1 MANIAAIGLVHARP
15 GRWLLLGLFLLFLCV
30 PLSASESI
38 RVKGLGWFQS
48 RALTQQIA
56 FLRGDTIGE
65 ERLLDAAIIED
76 SAFLLLAQLQRLGY
90 FNPRFEA
97 RWVQLGEPHSAEW
110 ESPYQPA
117 ISMEVMTDSVTFHID
132 AGPLAFYD
140 HVEVHGLEVLDSQRA
155 LRMIVPDNALIR
167 TRRARVFTNDNLE
180 NRIDRILDELDR
192 RGHRQ
197 ARLLEESVE
206 MDAESGAVDVVLRF
220 EEGPVFRVGRVEMV
234 DGDEVETDL
243 SHVDGEVIHT
253 REWER
258 EQRQLLLNQAW
269 RKGYADARVRVSIIE
284 STPLEDG
291 VVYRDLR
298 FTLLRG
304 EHITLESVK
313 FESEDPV
320 RGSVLRR
327 QSALRAGEPLD
338 IVAVS
343 DARRRLMALGVFRS
357 VDLRYEEG
365 ETADARRVYFDL
377 QPGTRQEVSLLGGWG
392 SYEMARGGI
401 LWQRNNLW
409 HRAHRLDV
417 DTRVSMKARS
427 LSGRYTIPQLFGTD
441 LTGYTRSRYVYRE
454 ELSFDRE
461 LIGASVGTRF
471 VIPRSDWSASVEY
484 TIERQ
489 DTLRRGSGGFQTKER
504 ATVAGINTRLVLDL
518 RDDVIYPE
526 RGLMLSVGSLLSASY
541 LGADVNFQKTEL
553 AAAYHYPLG
562 DSRVLHTGLRLG
574 HILSFGDA
582 SNNVPFNERFF
593 PGGDQSIRGYRQ
605 GEASPLDANG
615 QQIGAES
622 YLLANLELQQRVIG
636 RTYVVLFWD
645 SLATTVEANQTGS
658 ASFLH
663 SSGLGLRYRTPLG
676 PVRLEYGRNLNPRPT
691 DPQGTLLFSIGFP
704 F

>member
-1 MANIAAIGLVHARP
+1 MERWFLP
-15 GRWLLLGLFLLFLCV
+15 GLLLFICWV
-30 PLSASESI
+30 PIASAEGI
-38 RVKGLGWFQS
+38 RVAGLGFFQS

-65 ERLLDAAIIED
+65 DRLLDAAMIED

-90 FNPRFEA
+90 FSPRFEA
-97 RWVQLGEPHSAEW
+97 HWMQAGELYRAQWQE
-110 ESPYQPA
+110 PYQPT
-117 ISMEVMTDSVTFHID
+117 ISMEVVTDAVTFHVD
-132 AGPLAFYD
+132 AGPLAFYND
-140 HVEVHGLEVLDSQRA
+140 VEVHGLEVLDPQRA
-155 LRMIVPDNALIR
+155 LRIIVPDNALIR

-197 ARLLEESVE
+197 ARLSGEWVT
-206 MDAESGAVDVVLRF
+206 MDSDTGAVDVVLHF
-220 EEGPVFRVGRVEMV
+220 EEGPVFWVGNVAIV
-234 DGDEVETDL
+234 DGDAVVNDL
-243 SHVDGEVIHT
+243 RYVDGEIIHS

-258 EQRQLLLNQAW
+258 EQRQELLNRAW
-269 RKGYADARVRVSIIE
+269 REGYADARVRVSIIAA
-284 STPLEDG
+284 TPVDDG
-291 VVYRDLR
+291 TVRRDLQ

-304 EHITLESVK
+304 EPITLESVT
-313 FESEDPV
+313 FETEDPV

-327 QSALRAGEPLD
+327 QTALRAGEPLD

-343 DARRRLMALGVFRS
+343 DARRRLMALGVFRT
-357 VDLRYEEG
+357 VDLRYEDG
-365 ETADARRVYFDL
+365 ETADSRKVFFDL
-377 QPGTRQEVSLLGGWG
+377 QPGTRQELSLLAGWG

-401 LWQRNNLW
+401 LWQRNNIW
-409 HRAHRLDV
+409 DRAHRLDV
-417 DTRVSMKARS
+417 DARASIKARS
-427 LSGRYTIPQLFGTD
+427 LSARYTIPQLFGTD
-441 LTGYTRSRYVYRE
+441 LTGFTRTRYTYRE

-461 LIGASVGTRF
+461 LIGASFGTRF

-489 DTLRRGSGGFQTKER
+489 DTLRRGSGTFQTKEQ
-504 ATVAGINTRLVLDL
+504 ATVAGINARLILDL

-526 RGLMLSVGSLLSASY
+526 RGLMLSLGSLVSASY

-553 AAAYHYPLG
+553 AAAYHHPLG
-562 DSRVLHTGLRLG
+562 ESRVFHTGFRLG

-605 GEASPLDANG
+605 GEASPIDTNG

-622 YLLANLELQQRVIG
+622 YLLANFELQQRVIG
-636 RTYVVLFWD
+636 RSYVVLFWD
-645 SLATTVEANQTGS
+645 SLATAVAADQPGS
-658 ASFLH
+658 AFFLH
-663 SSGLGLRYRTPLG
+663 SYGLGFRYRTPLG
-676 PVRLEYGRNLNPRPT
+676 PVRLEYGHNLNPRAT
-691 DPQGTLLFSIGFP
+691 DPRGTLLFSIGFP

>member
-1 MANIAAIGLVHARP
+1 MHLRM
-15 GRWLLLGLFLLFLCV
+15 GRWLLLGLLLFTIGV
-30 PLSASESI
+30 PFASADGI
-38 RVKGLGWFQS
+38 RVRGLGFFQS

-65 ERLLDAAIIED
+65 DRLLDAAMIED

-90 FNPRFEA
+90 FSPHFEA
-97 RWVQLGEPHSAEW
+97 RWIQAGEPYTAEW
-110 ESPYQPA
+110 QQPYQPT
-117 ISMEVMTDSVTFHID
+117 ISMEVVTDAATFHVD
-132 AGPLAFYD
+132 AGPLAFYNN
-140 HVEVHGLEVLDSQRA
+140 VELHGLEVLDPERA
-155 LRMIVPDNALIR
+155 LQMIVPDNALIR

-197 ARLLEESVE
+197 ARLIEELVE
-206 MDAESGAVDVVLRF
+206 MDVESGAVDVVLRF
-220 EEGPVFRVGRVEMV
+220 EEGPVFRVGKVEIV
-234 DGDEVETDL
+234 DGDAVSTDL

-258 EQRQLLLNQAW
+258 EQRQVLLNQAW
-269 RKGYADARVRVSIIE
+269 RGGYADARVRVSIIA
-284 STPLEDG
+284 STPIDDAT
-291 VVYRDLR
+291 VSRDLR

-304 EHITLESVK
+304 EHITLESVT

-327 QSALRAGEPLD
+327 QTALRAGEPLD

-343 DARRRLMALGVFRS
+343 DARRRLMALGVFRT
-357 VDLRYEEG
+357 VDLRYEDG
-365 ETADARRVYFDL
+365 ETADSRQVFFDL
-377 QPGTRQEVSLLGGWG
+377 QPGTRQEVSLLAGWG

-401 LWQRNNLW
+401 LWQRNNIW

-417 DTRVSMKARS
+417 DARASMKARS

-441 LTGYTRSRYVYRE
+441 LTGFTRTRYTYRE

-461 LIGASVGTRF
+461 LIGASFGTRF
-471 VIPRSDWSASVEY
+471 VIPRSDWLASVEY

-489 DTLRRGSGGFQTKER
+489 DTLRRGSGAFQTKEQ
-504 ATVAGINTRLVLDL
+504 ATVAGINARLILDL

-526 RGLMLSVGSLLSASY
+526 RGLMLSLGSLFSAAY
-541 LGADVNFQKTEL
+541 LGADVNFQKSEL
-553 AAAYHYPLG
+553 AAAYHHPLG
-562 DSRVLHTGLRLG
+562 ESRVFHTGLRLG

-605 GEASPLDANG
+605 GEASPIDANG

-622 YLLANLELQQRVIG
+622 YMLANFELQQRVIG
-636 RTYVVLFWD
+636 RSYVVLFWD
-645 SLATTVEANQTGS
+645 SLATAVEASQLGS

-663 SSGLGLRYRTPLG
+663 SYGLGFRYRTPLG
-676 PVRLEYGRNLNPRPT
+676 PIRLEYGRNLNPRPT
-691 DPQGTLLFSIGFP
+691 DPKGTVLFSIGFP